1 MFNSAY
7 TSCENFF
14 KNAYKKCKSAI
25 DQIPVIGSLRRR
37 RNAQGTKI
45 KCNQMLH
52 HKTQYKLSNITA
64 RHNPKNK
71 SISYSIKQNLALK

>member
-14 KNAYKKCKSAI
+14 RNAYKKCKSAI

-37 RNAQGTKI
+37 RNAQGTNI

-52 HKTQYKLSNITA
+52 HKTQYKAILQQDLTQWINQFHI
-64 RHNPKNK
+64 
-71 SISYSIKQNLALK
+71 Q